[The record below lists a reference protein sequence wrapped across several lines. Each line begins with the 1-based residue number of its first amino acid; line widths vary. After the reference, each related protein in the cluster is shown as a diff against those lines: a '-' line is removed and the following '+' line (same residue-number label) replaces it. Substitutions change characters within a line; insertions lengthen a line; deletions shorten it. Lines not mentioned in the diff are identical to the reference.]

1 MMQANLEK
9 LGKTLSEEFGW
20 TFLRPQG
27 SMYAMFRH
35 QESSDL
41 AAVISALKRG
51 VGVAGGGMNM
61 NPFPLGLFFFD
72 NFSSVGMF
80 FEGSP
85 ANTGFIRIH
94 VGLQEDRV
102 DAVVGKILSTKKK

>member
-9 LGKTLSEEFGW
+9 LGKTMSEEFGW

-35 QESSDL
+35 KESSDL
-41 AAVISALKRG
+41 NAVLAALKRG
-51 VGVAGGGMNM
+51 VGVAGGGKNIGC
-61 NPFPLGLFFFD
+61 FLFRSLDCFLK
-72 NFSSVGMF
+72 SGMF
-80 FEGSP
+80 FEGTP
-85 ANTGFIRIH
+85 ANTGFVRIH

-102 DAVVGKILSTKKK
+102 DNVVQKILSTKK